1 MKKAAL
7 TGLLIVS
14 LLSVG
19 FTGVGVADTSNT
31 SDECDF
37 ISVCTLNNINEGF
50 TGFVEGSVERTTY
63 SVTSFFDDDYRTS
76 DDAANSF
83 KDTFNERNSSFVDVY
98 NDRVIGGFETTNVVE
113 LKFIDDEDDTT
124 TNYLVAEHDGEEL
137 SSAEIVNEIDESPDE
152 TIEITGLALDE
163 LDSEIETFDEEYIQ
177 EDNLVTYDYMTK
189 FHYKY
194 ITDID
199 SSIDIQ
205 EEYLHYIF

>member
-19 FTGVGVADTSNT
+19 FTGVAVADTSDT
-31 SDECDF
+31 SEECDLL
-37 ISVCTLNNINEGF
+37 SACTLNNINDGF